1 MGGGD
6 LGSGGIGGI
15 KTREVGEPGAEV
27 SARLRPLEVLE

>member
-15 KTREVGEPGAEV
+15 KTRDVGEPGPGISV
-27 SARLRPLEVLE
+27 RLRPIDVIE